1 MGTTLPQI
9 KGLLREFGI
18 NPNKLTPETTIQS
31 LHMINDEVDDLLIK
45 FSERFK
51 VDMTGYI
58 DAKFFLEDVHPLYR
72 LRDLFYRIFKP
83 EKIKRPPLTLD
94 HLMKVAERGKWF
106 DPE

>member
-1 MGTTLPQI
+1 MQI
-9 KGLLREFGI
+9 KELLREFGI
-18 NPNKLTPETTIQS
+18 RSNKLTPETTIQS

-51 VDMTGYI
+51 VDMTGYV

-83 EKIKRPPLTLD
+83 EKIKRTPLTLD
-94 HLMKVAERGKWF
+94 HLIKVAEKGKWF
-106 DPE
+106 DPDDK